1 MWELS
6 PKKGWMSEWAESP
19 FPRVKGL
26 NEVYVCL
33 QLKFSAEGSL
43 DWIGVIT
50 LLNCQASCFCYMM
63 HQSVQDPSW
72 RLWHFQGIEKTQI
85 RKFYNGKEDWNYSRW
100 FFYQVHTLTTSH
112 GNSAPLRHS
121 SFIENY
127 EVPTVWPGMVMD
139 TAMVLWIWHSHCHQK
154 TPISETLG
162 KDKTW
167 ATSAQNQDLQNRNC
181 SRRATGLD
189 MGLWRYRKEIIATE
203 PGHRKGWE
211 RCYCLPQYN
220 PDNPESR
227 DLRNLLNLHMM

>member
-43 DWIGVIT
+43 DWIGVLT

-112 GNSAPLRHS
+112 GNSAPLRHHHS
-121 SFIENY
+121 LKTMKFLLCGLVWSWTLQWFCEY
-127 EVPTVWPGMVMD
+127 DTVTV
-139 TAMVLWIWHSHCHQK
+139 IK
-154 TPISETLG
+154 
-162 KDKTW
+162 K
-167 ATSAQNQDLQNRNC
+167 
-181 SRRATGLD
+181 
-189 MGLWRYRKEIIATE
+189 
-203 PGHRKGWE
+203 
-211 RCYCLPQYN
+211 LP
-220 PDNPESR
+220 SVR
-227 DLRNLLNLHMM
+227 L